1 MEYILKPIVMFISGV
16 LLLRI
21 SGRRS
26 LAQMTMAETIVIISI
41 GSIIVE
47 PFIDEDIKKTVLT
60 AAIFVVLLLFFEVAE
75 YYSETFERLFI
86 GKAKVI
92 IEDGKVKDKETKKLK
107 LTDDELLARLRQ
119 LGISK
124 VSDIKKAT
132 IETNGVLGYELTEEA
147 RPLSVSDFN
156 FIMNKIMKQLD
167 HKYTPID
174 FVQLLEVKNK
184 TK

>member
-47 PFIDEDIKKTVLT
+47 PFVDENIMKTVLT
-60 AAIFVVLLLFFEVAE
+60 AAIFVGLLILFEVAE

-86 GKAKVI
+86 GKVKVV
-92 IEDGKVKDKETKKLK
+92 IENGKVKDKETKKIK

-167 HKYTPID
+167 HKYKPID
-174 FVQLLEVKNK
+174 FVKLLKEKSK